1 MDQELLITQSTDSL
15 TIVYYSKTKQTEKFV
30 SKLLNKIDIETI
42 KIHEG
47 LIIDTPFILLTPTYF
62 FGEVPKEVTEFLH
75 HNHNNLVAVMSSGN
89 RNWGQNFAKSGETI
103 SKKYNVELIGK
114 YELAGNNQDIERL
127 VSYINKWR

>member
-1 MDQELLITQSTDSL
+1 MDQELITQNKDSL

-30 SKLLNKIDIETI
+30 SKLLEAIDIQSI
-42 KIHEG
+42 KIQDE
-47 LIIDTPFILLTPTYF
+47 LIVDTPFILLTPTYF

-75 HNHNNLVAVMSSGN
+75 HNHINLVAVMSSGN

-127 VSYINKWR
+127 VSYINNWR

>member
-1 MDQELLITQSTDSL
+1 MDQELITQNKDSL
-15 TIVYYSKTKQTEKFV
+15 TIVYFTKTKQTEKFV
-30 SKLLNKIDIETI
+30 SKLLKEINIETI

-47 LIIDTPFILLTPTYF
+47 LIVNTPFILLTPTYY
-62 FGEVPKEVTEFLH
+62 FGEVPIEVTEFLH
-75 HNHNNLVAVMSSGN
+75 HNNNNLVAVMSSGN

-127 VSYINKWR
+127 VSYINKWG

>member
-1 MDQELLITQSTDSL
+1 MDQELITQNKDSL

-30 SKLLNKIDIETI
+30 SKLLEVIDIQSI
-42 KIHEG
+42 KIQDE
-47 LIIDTPFILLTPTYF
+47 LIVDTPFILLTPTYF

-89 RNWGQNFAKSGETI
+89 RNWGGNFAKSGETI
-103 SKKYNVELIGK
+103 SKEYNVELIGK

-127 VSYINKWR
+127 VSYINNWR

>member
-1 MDQELLITQSTDSL
+1 MDQELITQNKDSL

-30 SKLLNKIDIETI
+30 SKLLEAIDIHTI
-42 KIHEG
+42 KIQDE
-47 LIIDTPFILLTPTYF
+47 LMVNTPFILLTPTYF

-75 HNHNNLVAVMSSGN
+75 HNHINLVAVMSSGN

-103 SKKYNVELIGK
+103 SKEYNVELIGK

-127 VSYINKWR
+127 VSYINNWR